1 MESIWQDLGLGIRW
15 LVKSPGFTAVAVL
28 TLALGIGAN
37 TAMFTLISAVLLR
50 ALPAQDAHR
59 LVILSNPQSHG
70 IGVGDGA
77 GPRYLY
83 AYHEFEELR
92 DQNQAFSGMCDVDS
106 HVRRLDVAIEGS
118 AQNEQANVSLASGNY
133 FKVLDI
139 PPFLG
144 RTFTAEVD
152 KLPL

>member
-1 MESIWQDLGLGIRW
+1 MESIWQDLRLGSRW

-77 GPRYLY
+77 RPRFLY
-83 AYHEFEELR
+83 AYHEFEKLR
-92 DQNQAFSGMCDVDS
+92 DQNQAFSACAPSTAMY
-106 HVRRLDVAIEGS
+106 VAW
-118 AQNEQANVSLASGNY
+118 
-133 FKVLDI
+133 
-139 PPFLG
+139 
-144 RTFTAEVD
+144 T
-152 KLPL
+152 